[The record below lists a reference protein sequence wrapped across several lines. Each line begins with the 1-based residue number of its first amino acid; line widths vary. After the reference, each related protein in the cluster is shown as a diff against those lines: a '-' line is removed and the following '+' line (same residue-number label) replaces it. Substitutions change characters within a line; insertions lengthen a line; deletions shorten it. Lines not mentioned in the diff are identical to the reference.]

1 MRLYH
6 VTPTRNLGRILRKGL
21 LPRRGPR
28 SRDAKERIPAIYCFP
43 DQASMEEGSAQ
54 WFFDL
59 FAEVTPLTLLGIT
72 VPADVHVKSDVPWE
86 RHLLVPIP
94 PNHLQ
99 VLDRNY
105 GGEPAGTRSHRCSQL
120 PNSADE

>member
-6 VTPTRNLGRILRKGL
+6 VTPTRNLGRILREGL
-21 LPRRGPR
+21 LPRKGPR
-28 SRDAKERIPAIYCFP
+28 SRNAKERVPAIYCFP
-43 DQASMEEGSAQ
+43 DQTSLEEGISQ

-59 FAEVTPLTLLGIT
+59 FTDETPLALLEIT
-72 VPADVHVKSDVPWE
+72 VAAGVRIESDVAWE

-94 PNHLQ
+94 PDHLQ

-105 GGEPAGTRSHRCSQL
+105 GGYTRQNTESRCSRL